1 MVRGDNIVR
10 KVKSWVIFVMDY
22 NDKND
27 HAVAIYNGWIYNVN
41 MEYAI
46 PHNRIRLDAI
56 TTTAT
61 INNSAS
67 TPDKHAT
74 KPAPRVGKHG

>member
-1 MVRGDNIVR
+1 MR
-10 KVKSWVIFVMDY
+10 KIEPWVIFVMDY

-27 HAVAIYNGWIYNVN
+27 HAVAIDNGWICNVN

-67 TPDKHAT
+67 TPDKHAI